1 MRGYGYQLAGPI
13 NIDHKPFGGR
23 SALEFGSELRIKI
36 TETIGIVPFVEAG
49 NVYDQ
54 SYPKLGSRLLY
65 DAGIGVRY
73 YTPVGPVRFDVATP
87 LSRRQGDALFQI
99 YVSLGQA
106 F

>member
-1 MRGYGYQLAGPI
+1 
-13 NIDHKPFGGR
+13 
-23 SALEFGSELRIKI
+23 
-36 TETIGIVPFVEAG
+36 VPFLEAG

-65 DAGIGVRY
+65 DTGIGARY

-87 LSRRQGDALFQI
+87 LSRRPGDALFQI

>member
-1 MRGYGYQLAGPI
+1 MEPQGFRHPHQVGQGFCLHLAHRLAAM
-13 NIDHKPFGGR
+13 DLDR
-23 SALEFGSELRIKI
+23 DLA
-36 TETIGIVPFVEAG
+36 EA
-49 NVYDQ
+49 
-54 SYPKLGSRLLY
+54 KLGSRLLY
-65 DAGIGVRY
+65 DTGIGVRY